1 MPRRTATV
9 DVRAML
15 AFCEAQ
21 QISRAQIVRHTRLSR
36 QYVGRLVAGDRGV
49 RPGYDVV
56 VSITRLYE
64 EGVAGRVVPLGTK

>member
-1 MPRRTATV
+1 MPRRATV

-15 AFCEAQ
+15 AFCESQ

-49 RPGYDVV
+49 RPGYEVV
-56 VSITRLYE
+56 TSIAKLYE
-64 EGVAGRVVPLGTK
+64 DVVAGRVVPIGTK